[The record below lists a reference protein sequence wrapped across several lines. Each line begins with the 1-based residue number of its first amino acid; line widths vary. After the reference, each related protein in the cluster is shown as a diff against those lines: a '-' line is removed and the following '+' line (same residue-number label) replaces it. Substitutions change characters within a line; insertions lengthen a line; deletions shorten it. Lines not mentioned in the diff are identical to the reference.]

1 MLKKLFA
8 LAALVVVFGGAA
20 YAADLPYRKGEP
32 VYVPPPPVFT
42 WTGVYVGADLGYQ
55 WGTATTGIYSAPGG
69 AFSANL
75 SNYGAYGVLGGAHA
89 GYNYQINQ
97 FVIGVEGDINGASYS
112 GSQNVAFGVAKVSTS
127 THENV
132 EGSARGRL
140 GYAWDR
146 TLFYATGGPEI
157 GSLQN
162 TYSLVGTDS
171 LYHTRVGWTVGGGL
185 EYAITPNWS
194 VRLGY
199 RYTDYGHY
207 NDVVDKFHR
216 RFDASPGA
224 RDPQFRAHRLQLQ
237 IRPDAACR
245 PARRQILK
253 FGGNQRHISENRV

>member
-8 LAALVVVFGGAA
+8 LTAFVVAFGGTA
-20 YAADLPYRKGEP
+20 YAADLPYRKGEL

-42 WTGVYVGADLGYQ
+42 WTGVYVGADLAYQ

-69 AFSANL
+69 AFLANL
-75 SNYGAYGVLGGAHA
+75 SNYGAHSVLGGAHA

-97 FVIGVEGDINGASYS
+97 FVIGVEGDTNGASYS
-112 GSQNVAFGVAKVSTS
+112 GSQNVAFGVAKVST
-127 THENV
+127 HENV
-132 EGSARGRL
+132 EGSVRGRL

-146 TLFYATGGPEI
+146 TLFYATGGTEI

-171 LYHTRVGWTVGGGL
+171 LYQTRVGWTVGGGL

-207 NDVVDKFHR
+207 NDLLTNSTGGLMQARVHETHNFVHVGFSYKFDLMSPSGPLVDTY
-216 RFDASPGA
+216 
-224 RDPQFRAHRLQLQ
+224 
-237 IRPDAACR
+237 
-245 PARRQILK
+245 
-253 FGGNQRHISENRV
+253 